1 MTKLSP
7 RIDLVF
13 KKIFGREE
21 NKDLLIALI
30 NATVGQESQ
39 VADLTL
45 LNPYNDK
52 NFKDDKLSILDLT
65 SSPT

>member
-1 MTKLSP
+1 MAKLSP

-30 NATVGQESQ
+30 NATVGQENQ